1 MWKNKPDM
9 AKKWTD
15 EHGSTPVK
23 AGLGALVAGLAR
35 RVFRKKATAYA
46 DSSQAK
52 IMGDPQGKLLDHFK
66 NRYNQ
71 QPIQAKKGKFQEFEH
86 PQHNI
91 TPIEHM
97 EDKVSSKERIER
109 LLNSRKA
116 KKESKK
122 KLVKAQEGQ
131 LIREKTRGVGA
142 AIKGTDHYVMEGM
155 DAAQEGKLIQVPTR
169 GTGAAVKGT
178 DHYVMQG
185 MNAAKTGK
193 MIKAKDSKYIQKKKW
208 WQNPK
213 KLEKMM
219 TQLKGEYSLMRDS
232 MAGKVSPTLI
242 EKGKKLAKKKGFGW
256 KGSKEKILE
265 KITGDEAKGGQGF
278 TPGWKPQLSVR
289 TAKKGS
295 YLTTDLKGYDV
306 KKISKKTSEK
316 FFDLYKH
323 RERGGFK
330 KAKDYKKYLTSLGK
344 MQKAPLSGTSTTLP
358 PKTARLL
365 TNLKFAYKQTPKAKA
380 LSVLKAVGKRT
391 GIGKAVAAATVV
403 AGAYEAGKR
412 KLFTSPGFEK
422 KAKDWFNIDTIKDKK
437 KKKVTKKSIGG
448 ETVILKSG
456 GGYIDDLL

>member
-1 MWKNKPDM
+1 
-9 AKKWTD
+9 
-15 EHGSTPVK
+15 
-23 AGLGALVAGLAR
+23 
-35 RVFRKKATAYA
+35 VFRKKATAYA

-232 MAGKVSPTLI
+232 MA
-242 EKGKKLAKKKGFGW
+242 
-256 KGSKEKILE
+256 
-265 KITGDEAKGGQGF
+265 
-278 TPGWKPQLSVR
+278 
-289 TAKKGS
+289 
-295 YLTTDLKGYDV
+295 
-306 KKISKKTSEK
+306 
-316 FFDLYKH
+316 
-323 RERGGFK
+323 
-330 KAKDYKKYLTSLGK
+330 
-344 MQKAPLSGTSTTLP
+344 
-358 PKTARLL
+358 
-365 TNLKFAYKQTPKAKA
+365 
-380 LSVLKAVGKRT
+380 
-391 GIGKAVAAATVV
+391 
-403 AGAYEAGKR
+403 
-412 KLFTSPGFEK
+412 
-422 KAKDWFNIDTIKDKK
+422 
-437 KKKVTKKSIGG
+437 
-448 ETVILKSG
+448 
-456 GGYIDDLL
+456 